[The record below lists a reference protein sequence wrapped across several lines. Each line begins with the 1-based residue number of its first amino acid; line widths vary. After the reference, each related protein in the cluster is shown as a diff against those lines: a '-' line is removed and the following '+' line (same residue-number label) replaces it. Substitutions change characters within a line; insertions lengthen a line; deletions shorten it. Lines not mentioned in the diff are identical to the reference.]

1 MDVSVMNMRVRLNI
15 FKASSQPAFEHE
27 SKCFFVD
34 VIDEIINEA
43 LPTIMS
49 NDPLGAYLSHK
60 DLRLFAIGSTTYEM
74 DSNLDST
81 PHLESSSWVS
91 TYEPLPLWIVLL
103 CHLLLY
109 LHPNLS

>member
-1 MDVSVMNMRVRLNI
+1 MSRSCTSGLGLNI

-49 NDPLGAYLSHK
+49 NDPLGACVSYR
-60 DLRLFAIGSTTYEM
+60 DLRLFAIGNTIDEM
-74 DSNLDST
+74 DSNLGFT

-91 TYEPLPLWIVLL
+91 TYEPISPLASSPKYLLL
-103 CHLLLY
+103 CPHL
-109 LHPNLS
+109 N